1 MKPRLNWMAKFGLRR
16 EAKRHAAFA
25 RTGRVRFPTGIVRPK
40 TPSPLRSAG
49 AVQDAPVSIRAN
61 SRNSR
66 KSLFQIRVHRCPSVV
81 KFPRL
86 T

>member
-1 MKPRLNWMAKFGLRR
+1 MKPRLNWMGKFGLRR

-25 RTGRVRFPTGIVRPK
+25 RTRRVYSPIVIARSK
-40 TPSPLRSAG
+40 APSPLRSAS

-66 KSLFQIRVHRCPSVV
+66 HMVFIRVHPWLNLRA
-81 KFPRL
+81 
-86 T
+86 

>member
-1 MKPRLNWMAKFGLRR
+1 MKPRLNWMVKFGLRR

-25 RTGRVRFPTGIVRPK
+25 RTGRVHFPIVNACPK
-40 TPSPLRSAG
+40 APSPLRSAS

-61 SRNSR
+61 SRHMV
-66 KSLFQIRVHRCPSVV
+66 FIRVHRCPSVV
-81 KFPRL
+81 KSPRL